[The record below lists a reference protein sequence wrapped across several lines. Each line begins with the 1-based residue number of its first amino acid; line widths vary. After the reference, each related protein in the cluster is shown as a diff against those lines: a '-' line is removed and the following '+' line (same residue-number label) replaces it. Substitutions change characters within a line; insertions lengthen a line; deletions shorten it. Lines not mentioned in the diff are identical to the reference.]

1 MSFMFQFAA
10 KSSDEDTTPPVT
22 KRAKKPEQIGVETV
36 ASTDP
41 GTTQN
46 PQATSVALGVVD
58 NPASIVVP
66 TVGMI
71 ERVCLASQFIE
82 PIFGHKGSTIRGLNE
97 AKVEIDA
104 QELGTEQLQ
113 SALAASTDVVAGV
126 YEGGLR
132 VWECTVDL
140 LNYFT
145 SISFPWADKT
155 VLELGCGAGYAGIY
169 ALMQGASVDF
179 QDYNEEA
186 IQLWTIPN
194 VFANKC
200 MSGEEVTDTAIR
212 QQLGLDNVTP
222 TMSVP
227 PAQAAASKALGP
239 GDVEAESAVAEPAVE
254 HASKDHGGQGDELV
268 RSKPS
273 VSEFL
278 EIPQAR
284 FIKGDWASWAK
295 SGVNGMDEQTYDVV
309 LMAETVYNPASL
321 ESLAALLDRCL
332 TPHGVVILAAKTYY
346 FGVGGSTKAFSAV
359 MASHSFDH
367 EVNWRSSSGVQ
378 REIISYTRRQPAP

>member
-1 MSFMFQFAA
+1 M
-10 KSSDEDTTPPVT
+10 
-22 KRAKKPEQIGVETV
+22 TV
-36 ASTDP
+36 NVLIVYSLVLMRLA
-41 GTTQN
+41 
-46 PQATSVALGVVD
+46 VA
-58 NPASIVVP
+58 
-66 TVGMI
+66 VGCM
-71 ERVCLASQFIE
+71 CQ
-82 PIFGHKGSTIRGLNE
+82 
-97 AKVEIDA
+97 
-104 QELGTEQLQ
+104 
-113 SALAASTDVVAGV
+113 
-126 YEGGLR
+126 
-132 VWECTVDL
+132 
-140 LNYFT
+140 
-145 SISFPWADKT
+145 
-155 VLELGCGAGYAGIY
+155 LGCGAGYAGIY

-367 EVNWRSSSGVQ
+367 EVCFAAHLPSTSF
-378 REIISYTRRQPAP
+378 